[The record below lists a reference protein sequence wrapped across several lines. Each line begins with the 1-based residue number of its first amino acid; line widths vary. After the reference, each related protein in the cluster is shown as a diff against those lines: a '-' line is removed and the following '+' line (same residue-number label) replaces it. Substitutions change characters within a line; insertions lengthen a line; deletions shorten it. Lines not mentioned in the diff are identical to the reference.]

1 MQSCIGVV
9 LFTAVWGL
17 YSALYNTAVH
27 QTDPFCR
34 TYEQH
39 FFLTQFT
46 GKLLACHWI
55 RMRRLMVH
63 NSGDP
68 IVHSPFIILLAY
80 LYFGP
85 VAVFGS
91 CPNELLYDL
100 MQSIRSHV

>member
-39 FFLTQFT
+39 FFLTQFI
-46 GKLLACHWI
+46 GKRLACHWI
-55 RMRRLMVH
+55 RIRQLMVH
-63 NSGDP
+63 NNGDP
-68 IVHSPFIILLAY
+68 IVH
-80 LYFGP
+80 
-85 VAVFGS
+85 
-91 CPNELLYDL
+91 
-100 MQSIRSHV
+100 R